1 MALRS
6 QVVHDDTQA
15 TSQSS
20 SLGGICSV
28 NVTLMPN
35 PDDLCLDGSVILDNV
50 TLSGVTIPKI
60 VCALHPAS
68 PGVTTSQID
77 LIKSTDTQITGTMSW
92 HWKRGQGTIHL
103 TNAMPITSWTIGAL
117 PWEPLVL
124 NPHDLSVSVTVDTNG
139 SLWGTYHGLF
149 TSQAT
154 EKRHSYTGALLL
166 RDHKLGFQGS
176 TTRGQYSVL
185 VGLTPH
191 PYLASW
197 QYRVKDK
204 LWVDLATAPNSPLV
218 LQGTVRWPMVRS
230 FLDAST
236 KRLIFGNNS
245 SLGITIDQR
254 ESDNLV
260 GHLKLQEGRFYV
272 PEYHNMVTDFQ
283 ADVAL
288 NLHDKKLMLDDIA
301 IGLSRGTVTCPR
313 ATIALTDTY
322 KLGLVHMPLQLNNVF
337 VNWKGDFY
345 GFVYG
350 NLLLNKRFDAP
361 AQLSGTVVFK
371 KSILKDGLLSGDTGS
386 FNAMASPSSLPL
398 GLDIHLCTERP
409 MRAQTETINT
419 LATVDLVIRRDPL
432 KDFGAFPTMSGVIN
446 LGNGSLKFLNKKLH
460 ITYGRIQFVANQLN
474 DPMVDLVAKNR
485 IGKYQ
490 VTLQATGSLQKPT
503 ILLESNPELSEEQI
517 MGLLLAGSEHATLQA
532 DLPSMLLQNLD
543 SFLVKNKKDRKAAF
557 FDKITKTFKYVQITP
572 NISDDLSYAGLKGSL
587 TVDLSDQL
595 HAQIQK
601 NLDFESS
608 FSAQLEYMLSDDI
621 NLRVVRDQRGE
632 LGSEVEVRF
641 KL

>member
-1 MALRS
+1 
-6 QVVHDDTQA
+6 
-15 TSQSS
+15 
-20 SLGGICSV
+20 
-28 NVTLMPN
+28 
-35 PDDLCLDGSVILDNV
+35 
-50 TLSGVTIPKI
+50 
-60 VCALHPAS
+60 
-68 PGVTTSQID
+68 
-77 LIKSTDTQITGTMSW
+77 
-92 HWKRGQGTIHL
+92 
-103 TNAMPITSWTIGAL
+103 
-117 PWEPLVL
+117 
-124 NPHDLSVSVTVDTNG
+124 
-139 SLWGTYHGLF
+139 
-149 TSQAT
+149 
-154 EKRHSYTGALLL
+154 
-166 RDHKLGFQGS
+166 
-176 TTRGQYSVL
+176 
-185 VGLTPH
+185 
-191 PYLASW
+191 
-197 QYRVKDK
+197 
-204 LWVDLATAPNSPLV
+204 
-218 LQGTVRWPMVRS
+218 MVRS
-230 FLDAST
+230 FLDQAT

-245 SLGITIDQR
+245 SLGVVLDQQ
-254 ESDNLV
+254 SPDNLV
-260 GHLKLQEGRFYV
+260 GHLQLQQGRFYV

-283 ADVAL
+283 ADIAL

-301 IGLSRGTVTCPR
+301 ISLSRGTVTCPR
-313 ATIALTDTY
+313 ATIALTDAY
-322 KLGLVHMPLQLNNVF
+322 KLGLVHMPFQLNNVF
-337 VNWKGDFY
+337 VNWRGDFY

-350 NLLLNKRFDAP
+350 NLLLNKRFDEP
-361 AQLSGTVVFK
+361 ANLSGTVVFK
-371 KSILKDGLLSGDTGS
+371 KSILKDGLLSGETGS
-386 FNAMASPSSLPL
+386 FNAMAAPSSFPL

-446 LGNGSLKFLNKKLH
+446 LGNGSLKFLNKKLR

-485 IGKYQ
+485 VGKYQ
-490 VTLQATGSLQKPT
+490 ITLQATGSLQKPT
-503 ILLESNPELSEEQI
+503 IMLESNPELSEEQI

-543 SFLVKNKKDRKAAF
+543 SLLVQHKKDRKAAF

-572 NISDDLSYAGLKGSL
+572 NITDDLSYAGLKGSL
-587 TVDLSDQL
+587 NVDLSDQL